1 MNVENLKQ
9 IEKEASELLKDAE
22 RDGDTFSINIAKAM
36 LHKTKELLK
45 EQN

>member
-22 RDGDTFSINIAKAM
+22 EAGDTFSINIAKAITQ
-36 LHKTKELLK
+36 KTKELLK